1 MCIDGPAGESLRT
14 QLGYNTILVNNTERN
29 LARNAKM
36 VDESLS
42 TSMLNHLNSD
52 VGCCDCSYVDE
63 VVKTLEHRM
72 NEKIGELS
80 HEIEKLKLN
89 NSYNAVMS
97 QVSIQNIIQENAS
110 LKSMQWGPSRKM

>member
-1 MCIDGPAGESLRT
+1 
-14 QLGYNTILVNNTERN
+14 
-29 LARNAKM
+29 
-36 VDESLS
+36 
-42 TSMLNHLNSD
+42 
-52 VGCCDCSYVDE
+52 
-63 VVKTLEHRM
+63 M

-110 LKSMQWGPSRKM
+110 LKAENKDLIQRCKNLVYAMGALKKDVNSLEEEKNHY